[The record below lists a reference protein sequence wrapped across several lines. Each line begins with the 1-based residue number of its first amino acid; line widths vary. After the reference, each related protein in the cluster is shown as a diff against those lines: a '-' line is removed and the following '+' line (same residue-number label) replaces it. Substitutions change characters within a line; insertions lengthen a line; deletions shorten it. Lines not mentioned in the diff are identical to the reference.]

1 MPSAESFI
9 GRSGL
14 HLPCFNLRRI
24 NSTLS
29 GLHAVIIRS
38 YHASMTGLLTI
49 EAQERASGEPSTL
62 PSSHHMLS
70 QQSSELDYEIAQ
82 QLVQHSQEARDGSR
96 GDIITSAKDIGVSPT
111 SVIDGTCNGDTITRD
126 DEHEIRKR
134 QSPPRS
140 PLQDRPREGQ
150 YAPLTNAPAMGQVCR

>member
-1 MPSAESFI
+1 MRDSVYLFQPET
-9 GRSGL
+9 
-14 HLPCFNLRRI
+14 NLD
-24 NSTLS
+24 LY
-29 GLHAVIIRS
+29 AVRNRT
-38 YHASMTGLLTI
+38 YNASMTGLI
-49 EAQERASGEPSTL
+49 MIQAQERVSRGASAL

-96 GDIITSAKDIGVSPT
+96 GDIITSNKDFGASSNP
-111 SVIDGTCNGDTITRD
+111 VIDGTNVHGDMITEHD
-126 DEHEIRKR
+126 DRGFQKT

-140 PLQDRPREGQ
+140 PMQDRPRDGQ

>member
-1 MPSAESFI
+1 
-9 GRSGL
+9 
-14 HLPCFNLRRI
+14 
-24 NSTLS
+24 
-29 GLHAVIIRS
+29 
-38 YHASMTGLLTI
+38 MTGLVST
-49 EAQERASGEPSTL
+49 EAQERVSLGASTL
-62 PSSHHMLS
+62 ASSHLMLS

-96 GDIITSAKDIGVSPT
+96 GSFITSVNDLRASPT
-111 SVIDGTCNGDTITRD
+111 AAIDETDNNGGPITND
-126 DEHEIRKR
+126 HEHEVQKR